1 MTTRGSVTPMKRLLP
16 CLMAVALLAAACGD
30 DGDETAA
37 DRSSTTT
44 AAPSTSTPT
53 STTAADACPAGDF
66 LTDLDGVDQAD
77 GYGTVA
83 LTATCDEDSLLV
95 ASNGL
100 IDYEFVAI
108 TPNDLAAVDQTWD
121 LPLEPEEAEV
131 PGAMG
136 LGVIGVAVNGIPL
149 FGAFEA
155 PRDGYGDPLSD
166 GLLDACNGHTAPGG
180 MYHYHARYG
189 CLFEDPDQPG
199 LVYGYANDGYA
210 IVAPYEC
217 TDDGCTSTESVSP
230 SYVRVDESSTAAFE
244 AWEYQRGAGDLDE
257 CNGRTDAD
265 GVYRYY
271 LTDTFP
277 YLPFCYH
284 GVTDAAVGDF
294 AGEPPTEAAGLPAM
308 P

>member
-1 MTTRGSVTPMKRLLP
+1 MKRLML
-16 CLMAVALLAAACGD
+16 CLLAVALLAAACGD
-30 DGDETAA
+30 DGAETVAA
-37 DRSSTTT
+37 DPTTTEAPTTSAPTTT
-44 AAPSTSTPT
+44 AAA
-53 STTAADACPAGDF
+53 TTGCPADDF
-66 LTDLDGVDQAD
+66 LTDLDGAEQPD
-77 GYGTVA
+77 GYGTVS

-95 ASNGL
+95 TSNGL
-100 IDYEFVAI
+100 IAYDFVQI
-108 TPNDLAAVDQTWD
+108 TPNDLAAVDQSWD
-121 LPLEPEEAEV
+121 LPLEPEAATV

-136 LGVIGVAVNGIPL
+136 LGTIGVAVNGVPL

-155 PRDGYGDPLSD
+155 PQEGYGDPLSD

-180 MYHYHARYG
+180 QYHYHARYG
-189 CLFEDPDQPG
+189 CLFDDPDQPG

-217 TDDGCTSTESVSP
+217 SDDGCTETEAVTS

-244 AWEYQRGAGDLDE
+244 AWEYQEGAGDLDE

-284 GVTDAAVGDF
+284 GVTDAATGDF
-294 AGEPPTEAAGLPAM
+294 EGEPPTEAGLPPM